1 MIKAP
6 VCTECFCDLLPAPG
20 CPGCLAFILSHC
32 VLSECCPGDF
42 GWQEGG
48 LGAPVS
54 AAQSRVNVELFI
66 STKAPSLC
74 SYRVVGRQCSPL
86 SQTGLVL
93 YLPRACQGG
102 HLAGLGHHT
111 APLFSEK
118 PNGAKPWAVLLQVR
132 TASQAAAVKPSA
144 TPSNARATWL
154 CGNAIRTSA

>member
-1 MIKAP
+1 M
-6 VCTECFCDLLPAPG
+6 CTECFCDLLPAPG
-20 CPGCLAFILSHC
+20 CPGCLAFTLSHC

-42 GWQEGG
+42 VGQEGG

-74 SYRVVGRQCSPL
+74 SYVSRVVGRQCSPL

-102 HLAGLGHHT
+102 HLVGQGHRT

-118 PNGAKPWAVLLQVR
+118 PHGAKPWAVLLQVR